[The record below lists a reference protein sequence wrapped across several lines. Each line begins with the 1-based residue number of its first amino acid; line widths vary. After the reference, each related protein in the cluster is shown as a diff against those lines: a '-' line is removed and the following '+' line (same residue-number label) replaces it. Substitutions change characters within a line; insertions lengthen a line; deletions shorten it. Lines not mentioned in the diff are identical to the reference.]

1 MVLISLGIDAY
12 YVFHLLL
19 RFSLLAWPVS
29 ESYVDFIRNG
39 PIPGLDGLVRS
50 YGTEGRRFESTMIR
64 RVPEAA
70 GELEP
75 RNRRPRYRACLHGDS
90 VDSELASSPS
100 DS

>member
-1 MVLISLGIDAY
+1 MASKAAEVLFGGLELCLGISVNLPSNAQSDSNRPA
-12 YVFHLLL
+12 
-19 RFSLLAWPVS
+19 
-29 ESYVDFIRNG
+29 
-39 PIPGLDGLVRS
+39 LDGLVVRVVAF
-50 YGTEGRRFESTMIR
+50 GTEGRRFESTMIR

-75 RNRRPRYRACLHGDS
+75 RNRKPRYRACLHGDS